1 MGICVE
7 RICVFCATMLG
18 IVSGD
23 SEAKDFDTPNDSLIN
38 IIKYEVVQL
47 HSSFFSSSFYLVRK
61 TRMLYA
67 VLLPFLYGHVN

>member
-47 HSSFFSSSFYLVRK
+47 H
-61 TRMLYA
+61 
-67 VLLPFLYGHVN
+67 